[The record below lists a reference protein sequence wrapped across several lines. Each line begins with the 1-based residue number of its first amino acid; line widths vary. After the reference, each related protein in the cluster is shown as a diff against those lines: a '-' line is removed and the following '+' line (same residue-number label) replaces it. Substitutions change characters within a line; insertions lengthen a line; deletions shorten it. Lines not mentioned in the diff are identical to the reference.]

1 MKNRKV
7 LIMNDFMKVTGYLIR
22 NQDSESRASCRE
34 MAYFP
39 ALKVQPTMKK
49 AIIDLGTNTFHL
61 LLIEQTAINQ
71 PVTVLFRDSRPAK
84 IGKGGINE
92 SRITPEAITRA
103 LTVLTYFRQVLD
115 QQSIAPEI
123 VQVIGTSAIR
133 VAKNQAEFIE
143 RVRVETGLLVRV
155 ISGDEE
161 AELIYRGVRAA
172 GALDGKTSLIADIG
186 GGSVEFIIGT
196 DDRVF
201 WKQSFEIGGQRLLE
215 RFGQTDPISPSAV
228 LRLTDFFREQL
239 LDLANAVHQYAPT
252 VLVGSSGTF
261 DTLIDMAVM
270 HETGQW
276 PDPDQTTF
284 TLPVAEFYQIF
295 EQFLTRN
302 RAERLALPGM
312 IDLRVDMIV
321 VACCLID
328 YLLKTF
334 GLTQIRTSTFSLK
347 EGVLFSEE

>member
-1 MKNRKV
+1 
-7 LIMNDFMKVTGYLIR
+7 
-22 NQDSESRASCRE
+22 

-39 ALKVQPTMKK
+39 VLKVQPTMKK
-49 AIIDLGTNTFHL
+49 AVIDLGTNTFHL
-61 LLIEQTAINQ
+61 LLIEQTVSTD
-71 PVTVLFRDSRPAK
+71 PGTVLFRESRPAK

-92 SRITPEAITRA
+92 SRITPEAIARA
-103 LTVLTYFRQVLD
+103 LTVLAYFRQILD
-115 QQSIAPEI
+115 QHGLAPET

-133 VAKNQAEFIE
+133 VAQNQAEFIE
-143 RVRVETGLLVRV
+143 RVQSETGLIVQV
-155 ISGDEE
+155 ISGDRE

-172 GALDGKTSLIADIG
+172 GALDAQTSLIADIG

-196 DDRVF
+196 DNRVF

-228 LRLTDFFREQL
+228 SRLTDFFQEQL
-239 LDLANAVHQYAPT
+239 LDLTNAVHQYAPT
-252 VLVGSSGTF
+252 RLVGSSGTF
-261 DTLIDMAVM
+261 DTLADMAVM

-276 PDPDQTTF
+276 PDPNTTTF
-284 TLPVAEFYQIF
+284 TLPITEFYRIF

-302 RAERLALPGM
+302 RTERLALPGM
-312 IDLRVDMIV
+312 IELRVDMIV

-334 GLTQIRTSTFSLK
+334 GLQEIRTSTFSLK
-347 EGVLFSEE
+347 EGLLQ